1 MKQKNL
7 SVLTLLASLMLLI
20 FSGSAIAATEV
31 TFVNKTLIHDCVD
44 TLTVNVTAD
53 DAISCFDMVAE
64 IATATGGAFGTL
76 TEVILNYG
84 DDSDISMVNGSP
96 DDVFRFYG
104 CDLGGGDVIPAGT
117 DVLAKLVVTAST
129 DLGTFTIDESSI
141 VGGSCGVYGA
151 VPGFVSGC
159 SFTALT
165 VNAGTYTVINTDP
178 YFTNCPTLISTTCS
192 AGTISFDFDATDDDC
207 GTTLTY
213 SLGTGTGGGINVNT
227 GMYQI
232 NVSQMCGNY
241 SFQVIVTDEHGA
253 QAACNFD
260 LFVDDIAPVF
270 TNCPDPLDFIR
281 IAWGDVADGDLDA
294 DDPDMCPGTLEF
306 SICGF
311 DGPGTV
317 VLDPVTGE
325 WSWPTVLGDPA
336 YIPPP
341 LPDDDAG
348 FWTLCVEVTDGC
360 KTAQCFVKIRVT
372 GLRVEM
378 AKIHA
383 DSVYQG
389 HYVNVPVNAWVDG
402 AQFGGYDL
410 LIHYDQSAL
419 TFMEAELGSDLAN
432 CDWEYFT
439 YRFVDNCG
447 GPCPSGMLRIVA
459 MAEFNNGP
467 HHPSCFP
474 TSHDVGELE
483 LAVLKFYVTNDRTFE
498 CMYIPI
504 GFYWFDCGDNSISN
518 KDGDVLW
525 IAREVYKYNEFWPD
539 PAYPD
544 SEWISILG
552 DQWVGGWQ
560 GIIPAVDCDAD
571 PDGDDPKTGPLAWVD
586 FYTGGVDIPCA
597 DSIDARGDLN
607 LNEVANEIAD
617 AVLYTNY
624 FIYGLGVFNPLTI
637 EGQIA
642 ASDVNADG
650 RILTVGDLVYLTRV
664 ITGDALPYPK
674 LTPYATS
681 VDVIVERVGSDLT
694 VGTSSSVDIGAAH
707 FVFSVDGNVT
717 VTSLVDGM
725 NILSDVVDGE
735 LRVLV
740 YDIGSGRI
748 NAGANELISI
758 TSDGNVELVET
769 DFSDYYG
776 NLMTTNTSAK
786 VLPSNFALN
795 QNFPNPFNPS
805 TEISIDV
812 PGQSDWKLD
821 IYNVTGQLIES
832 FSGYTAGGRVI
843 VTWDAG
849 TAASGI
855 YFYKATVGQY
865 TDVKKMVLMK

>member
-20 FSGSAIAATEV
+20 FSGSAFAATGV

-104 CDLGGGDVIPAGT
+104 CNLGGGDVIPAGT
-117 DVLAKLVVTAST
+117 DVLAKLVVTVST

-165 VNAGTYTVINTDP
+165 VNAGTYTVINNDP
-178 YFTNCPTLISTTCS
+178 YFTNCPTLISTTCA
-192 AGTISFDFDATDDDC
+192 AGTISYNFDATDDDC

-241 SFQVIVTDEHGA
+241 SFQIIVTDEHGA
-253 QAACNFD
+253 TAACNFD
-260 LFVDDIAPVF
+260 LFVDDVAPHF
-270 TNCPDPLDFIR
+270 TACPTDGSITSLL
-281 IAWGDVADGDLDA
+281 WGYLASGSVDA
-294 DDPDMCPGTLEF
+294 EDPDLCPATLEYTMCGISGPGVFPGTF
-306 SICGF
+306 N
-311 DGPGTV
+311 
-317 VLDPVTGE
+317 LDSGNGD
-325 WSWPTVLGDPA
+325 WSWQTEE
-336 YIPPP
+336 
-341 LPDDDAG
+341 LPEYVG
-348 FWTLCVEVTDGC
+348 TWEICIEVSDGC
-360 KTAQCFVKIRVT
+360 KSAQCTFEITVLPTYRV
-372 GLRVEM
+372 LIEKV
-378 AKIHA
+378 H
-383 DSVYQG
+383 DQYQG
-389 HYVNVPVNAWVDG
+389 HYTEVEVSLTDITD
-402 AQFGGYDL
+402 FIGGFDFLISYDA
-410 LIHYDQSAL
+410 SAL
-419 TFMEAELGSDLAN
+419 TFMEATIGVALVND

-439 YRFVDNCG
+439 YRAGQCS
-447 GPCPSGMLRIVA
+447 GPCPSGLVRIVG
-459 MAEFNNGP
+459 MAEMNNGP
-467 HHPSCFP
+467 HHPSCFSQGP
-474 TSHDVGELE
+474 IV
-483 LAVLKFYVTNDRTFE
+483 LATLKFYVTNDRTFD
-498 CMYIPI
+498 CMFVPV
-504 GFYWFDCGDNSISN
+504 GFYWLDCGDNTISGVS
-518 KDGDVLW
+518 GDTLW
-525 IAREVYKYNEFWPD
+525 VSRYVYGYDDPPYLLD
-539 PAYPD
+539 PA
-544 SEWISILG
+544 EN
-552 DQWVGGWQ
+552 QFVAGWQ
-560 GIIPAVDCDAD
+560 SIIPAIDCDAD
-571 PDGDDPKTGPLAWVD
+571 PDGDGPKLGPLVGID
-586 FYTGGVDIPCA
+586 FWGGGVDIACA

-717 VTSLVDGM
+717 VTSLVNGM

-769 DFSDYYG
+769 NFSDYYG